1 MSPIRGIT
9 GASGIATIVDI
20 GETTRGATSVYDQ
33 TTAISLITT
42 ISNPFTNNSFVSN
55 TLISGVTG
63 TTTQGTGYVVE
74 WSSATGSTQGA
85 IKLHAVEGTFLG
97 TQIQFKD
104 SNGVTSNAIVSGISH
119 EEELKYRSGELIYIQ
134 NVQPITRSIEQREE
148 IKVIFQF

>member
-1 MSPIRGIT
+1 
-9 GASGIATIVDI
+9 
-20 GETTRGATSVYDQ
+20 
-33 TTAISLITT
+33 
-42 ISNPFTNNSFVSN
+42 
-55 TLISGVTG
+55 
-63 TTTQGTGYVVE
+63 
-74 WSSATGSTQGA
+74 
-85 IKLHAVEGTFLG
+85 LG